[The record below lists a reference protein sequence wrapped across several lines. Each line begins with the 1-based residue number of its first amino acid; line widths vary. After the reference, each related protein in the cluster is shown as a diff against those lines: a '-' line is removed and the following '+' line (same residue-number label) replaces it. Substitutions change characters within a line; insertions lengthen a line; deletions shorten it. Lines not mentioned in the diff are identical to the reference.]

1 LPGRWVLD
9 SAAAGWQTEGIPSR
23 PHIMAKTRYRTVF
36 LDAGG
41 VMITPNFPR
50 LADALARRGIA
61 ASAASLAAAEPYV
74 KRELD
79 HAATIQAT
87 DDRRRGYVYFDRI
100 LAFAGIPASPG
111 TEAAV
116 EELVAFN
123 DRDGAFDLVTPGAVE
138 ALDRLRDAACQ
149 LVVVSNSNGRV
160 RRILGRVGLEPH
172 VDLVLDS
179 HEEGVEKPDPR
190 FFEIALARSHADRA
204 ATIHCG
210 DIYHIDVA
218 GARAAGLPAV
228 LLDSAGLYTDA
239 DCPRVASL
247 PEFADRLLAGAFD

>member
-1 LPGRWVLD
+1 MP
-9 SAAAGWQTEGIPSR
+9 
-23 PHIMAKTRYRTVF
+23 MTRYTTVF

-50 LADALARRGIA
+50 LAEALARRGIA
-61 ASAASLAAAEPYV
+61 ASPDALAAAEPRV
-74 KRELD
+74 KLELD
-79 HAATIQAT
+79 HAPTIQAT
-87 DDRRRGYVYFDRI
+87 DDRGRGYVYFDRI
-100 LAFAGIPASPG
+100 LEMAGVPAS
-111 TEAAV
+111 AATADAI
-116 EELVAFN
+116 EELVSFN
-123 DRDGAFDLVTPGAVE
+123 DREGAFDLVTPGAVE
-138 ALDRLRDAACQ
+138 ALTRLRQAACR

-160 RRILGRVGLEPH
+160 RRILRRTGLEPY

-190 FFEIALARSHADRA
+190 IFEIALERSRADRS

-228 LLDSAGLYTDA
+228 LLDSAGLYMDA
-239 DCPRVASL
+239 DCPRVQSL

>member
-1 LPGRWVLD
+1 MP
-9 SAAAGWQTEGIPSR
+9 A
-23 PHIMAKTRYRTVF
+23 TRYRTVF

-41 VMITPNFPR
+41 VMVTPNFPR

-61 ASAASLAAAEPYV
+61 VSAAALVAAEPHV
-74 KRELD
+74 KQELD
-79 HAATIQAT
+79 HGPTIQAT
-87 DDRRRGYVYFDRI
+87 DDRRRGYVFFDRV
-100 LAFAGIPASPG
+100 LELAGIPASPA
-111 TEAAV
+111 TTDAI

-123 DRDGAFDLVTPGAVE
+123 DREGAFDVVAPGAVE
-138 ALDRLRDAACQ
+138 ALTRLRSAGCR

-160 RRILGRVGLEPH
+160 RRILRRTGIEPY

-190 FFEIALARSHADRA
+190 IFEIALERSQADRR

-210 DIYHIDVA
+210 DIYHIDVV

-228 LLDSAGLYTDA
+228 LLDSAGLYVDA

>member
-1 LPGRWVLD
+1 MP
-9 SAAAGWQTEGIPSR
+9 
-23 PHIMAKTRYRTVF
+23 KTRYTTVF

-41 VMITPNFPR
+41 VMVTPNFPR
-50 LADALARRGIA
+50 LSDALARRGVTV
-61 ASAASLAAAEPYV
+61 SAAALAKAEPRV
-74 KRELD
+74 KQELD
-79 HAATIQAT
+79 HAPTIQAT
-87 DDRRRGYVYFDRI
+87 DDRGRGYVYFDRI
-100 LAFAGIPASPG
+100 LELAGIPPSPD
-111 TEAAV
+111 TAEAI
-116 EELVAFN
+116 EELVSFN
-123 DRDGAFDLVTPGAVE
+123 DREGAFDVVVPGAVE
-138 ALDRLRDAACQ
+138 ALNRLRSAPCQ

-160 RRILGRVGLEPH
+160 RRILRRTGLEPH

-190 FFEIALARSHADRA
+190 IFEIALARSRADRT

-228 LLDSAGLYTDA
+228 LLDSAGLYKDA
-239 DCPRVASL
+239 DCPRVQSL

>member
-1 LPGRWVLD
+1 M
-9 SAAAGWQTEGIPSR
+9 QQ
-23 PHIMAKTRYRTVF
+23 HMAKTRYRTVF

-50 LADALARRGIA
+50 LAEALARRGINASVA
-61 ASAASLAAAEPYV
+61 ALVRAEPYV
-74 KRELD
+74 KQELD
-79 HAATIQAT
+79 HAPTIHAT

-100 LAFAGIPASPG
+100 LERAGIPSNDATG
-111 TEAAV
+111 EAI
-116 EELVAFN
+116 EELVSFN
-123 DRDGAFDLVTPGAVE
+123 DREGAWDVVAPGSVG
-138 ALDRLRDAACQ
+138 ALARLRAADCR

-160 RRILGRVGLEPH
+160 RRILRRTGIEPH

-179 HEEGVEKPDPR
+179 QEEGVEKPDPR
-190 FFEIALARSHADRA
+190 IFEIALERSHADRV

-228 LLDSAGLYTDA
+228 LLDAAGLYGDA

>member
-1 LPGRWVLD
+1 MP
-9 SAAAGWQTEGIPSR
+9 
-23 PHIMAKTRYRTVF
+23 KTRYTTVF

-41 VMITPNFPR
+41 VMVTPNFPR
-50 LADALARRGIA
+50 LSDALARRGVTV
-61 ASAASLAAAEPYV
+61 SAAALAKAEPRV
-74 KRELD
+74 KQELD
-79 HAATIQAT
+79 HAPTIQAT
-87 DDRRRGYVYFDRI
+87 DDRGRGYVYFDRI
-100 LAFAGIPASPG
+100 LELAGIPPSAV
-111 TEAAV
+111 TAEAI
-116 EELVAFN
+116 EELVSFN
-123 DRDGAFDLVTPGAVE
+123 DREGAFDVVVPGAVE
-138 ALDRLRDAACQ
+138 ALNRLRSAPCQ

-160 RRILGRVGLEPH
+160 RRILRRTGLEPH

-190 FFEIALARSHADRA
+190 IFEIALTRSRADRN

-228 LLDSAGLYTDA
+228 LLDSAGLYKDA
-239 DCPRVASL
+239 DCPRVQSL

>member
-1 LPGRWVLD
+1 M
-9 SAAAGWQTEGIPSR
+9 I
-23 PHIMAKTRYRTVF
+23 KTRYTTVF

-50 LADALARRGIA
+50 LAEALARRGVA
-61 ASAASLAAAEPYV
+61 ASAEALAGAEPHV

-79 HAATIQAT
+79 HAPTIRTT
-87 DDRRRGYVYFDRI
+87 DDARRAYVYFDRI
-100 LAFAGIPASPG
+100 LERVGIPPNDATG
-111 TEAAV
+111 EAI
-116 EELVAFN
+116 EELVSFN
-123 DRDGAFDLVTPGAVE
+123 DREGAWDVVAPGSVG
-138 ALDRLRDAACQ
+138 ALARLRAAGCQ

-160 RRILGRVGLEPH
+160 RRILSRTGIEPH
-172 VDLVLDS
+172 VDLIIDS
-179 HEEGVEKPDPR
+179 QEEGVEKPDPR
-190 FFEIALARSHADRA
+190 IFGIALERSHADRA

-210 DIYHIDVA
+210 DIYHIDIA

-228 LLDSAGLYTDA
+228 LLDSAGLYHDA

>member
-1 LPGRWVLD
+1 
-9 SAAAGWQTEGIPSR
+9 
-23 PHIMAKTRYRTVF
+23 MAKTRYRTVF

-50 LADALARRGIA
+50 LVDALARRGIV
-61 ASAASLAAAEPYV
+61 ASADALAAAEPFI
-74 KRELD
+74 KRQLD
-79 HAATIQAT
+79 HAPTIQST
-87 DDRRRGYVYFDRI
+87 DDRLRGYVYFDLI
-100 LAFAGIPASPG
+100 LERVGIATSAI

-123 DRDGAFDLVTPGAVE
+123 GREGAWDLVTPGAVE
-138 ALDRLRDAACQ
+138 ALTRLRNASCR

-160 RRILGRVGLEPH
+160 RRILRRTGLEPYL
-172 VDLVLDS
+172 DLVLDS
-179 HEEGVEKPDPR
+179 QEEGVEKPNPR
-190 FFEIALARSHADRA
+190 IFEIALERSQADRA
-204 ATIHCG
+204 STIHCG

-239 DCPRVASL
+239 DCPRVRSL

>member
-1 LPGRWVLD
+1 
-9 SAAAGWQTEGIPSR
+9 
-23 PHIMAKTRYRTVF
+23 MATTRYRTVF

-41 VMITPNFPR
+41 VIVTPNFPR
-50 LADALARRGIA
+50 LADALARRGVA
-61 ASAASLAAAEPYV
+61 ASPAALAAAEPYV

-79 HAATIQAT
+79 HGPTIQTT

-100 LAFAGIPASPG
+100 LELAGIPASPA

-116 EELVAFN
+116 EELVSFN
-123 DRDGAFDLVTPGAVE
+123 DREGAWDVVTPGAVE
-138 ALDRLRDAACQ
+138 ALGRLRRASCQ
-149 LVVVSNSNGRV
+149 LVVVSNSNGMV
-160 RRILGRVGLEPH
+160 RRILGRVGLESH

-179 HEEGVEKPDPR
+179 QEEGVEKPDPR
-190 FFEIALARSHADRA
+190 LFEIALERARADRA

-210 DIYHIDVA
+210 DIYHIDVV

-228 LLDSAGLYTDA
+228 LLDSAGLYDAA

-247 PEFADRLLAGAFD
+247 PEFAERLLARRFD